1 MTKTVLLTLGRLPKA
16 LDLAR
21 AFASAGWRVVVAEPF
36 AWHLSRVSRAV
47 DKSLQVTAPAID
59 RHCYL
64 EDLRRIVADERV
76 QLVVPVSEES
86 MHVAALRNLLPLDV
100 DIFAPS
106 QKVLLE
112 LHDKLRFIEIAVS
125 YSLPVPRTFPA
136 MSADAAALAE
146 SGPHVIKPVF
156 SCSGKGVKILKAG
169 APLNPDDRNA
179 LTIVQRF
186 IPGQV
191 YSSFSIAHKGR
202 SVITSIY
209 KATVVSGTVAVAFE
223 RVDHANA
230 VRYWIERFISSAD
243 YSGFISFDLIES
255 ADGTVSAIEC
265 NPRVTSGIHF
275 LDERDVVA
283 AMLAPLT
290 APPVRFKTKTKFQQ
304 FYPCLTETQKSV
316 FQREHAMRNL
326 KHLLSSRD
334 VIWRA
339 SDPLPFLL
347 MPMTSYQILAMSI
360 FEGLSFGEAA
370 TRDIEWTAPA

>member
-1 MTKTVLLTLGRLPKA
+1 M
-16 LDLAR
+16 
-21 AFASAGWRVVVAEPF
+21 
-36 AWHLSRVSRAV
+36 
-47 DKSLQVTAPAID
+47 
-59 RHCYL
+59 
-64 EDLRRIVADERV
+64 
-76 QLVVPVSEES
+76 
-86 MHVAALRNLLPLDV
+86 
-100 DIFAPS
+100 
-106 QKVLLE
+106 
-112 LHDKLRFIEIAVS
+112 
-125 YSLPVPRTFPA
+125 
-136 MSADAAALAE
+136 
-146 SGPHVIKPVF
+146 
-156 SCSGKGVKILKAG
+156 
-169 APLNPDDRNA
+169 
-179 LTIVQRF
+179 
-186 IPGQV
+186 
-191 YSSFSIAHKGR
+191 
-202 SVITSIY
+202 
-209 KATVVSGTVAVAFE
+209 
-223 RVDHANA
+223 
-230 VRYWIERFISSAD
+230 RYWIERFISSAD